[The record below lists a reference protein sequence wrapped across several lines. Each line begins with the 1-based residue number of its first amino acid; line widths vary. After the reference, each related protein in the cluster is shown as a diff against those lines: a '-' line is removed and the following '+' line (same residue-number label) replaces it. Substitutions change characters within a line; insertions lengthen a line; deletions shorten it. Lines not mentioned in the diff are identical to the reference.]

1 MNTIKTIFLSSLIFL
16 LAKTSNA
23 QNGMKEPVAFKLKNG
38 MQIIVSENE
47 RSPKAYSNFTLDATA
62 FEGKKDGI
70 EELLNAV
77 LNEGA
82 VKNANISFNDKS
94 GKLTT
99 SNAELSQDLTAM
111 ANLIQHA
118 VIDQKTFSS
127 AKTKLLSSLK
137 SKSYDFDSKV
147 NETSINALTLA
158 DVRDFYNQISPANT
172 YLTVAGNIELDAAKN
187 AVKKAFGNWATTKDD
202 HTLSAK

>member
-1 MNTIKTIFLSSLIFL
+1 MNTIKTIFLSSLIIL

-38 MQIIVSENE
+38 MQIIVSEND

-77 LNEGA
+77 LNEGV

-99 SNAELSQDLTAM
+99 SNAELTQDLSTM

-118 VIDQKTFSS
+118 VIDQKTLSS
-127 AKTKLLSSLK
+127 AKTKLISNLK
-137 SKSYDFDSKV
+137 SKSYDFDSKL
-147 NETSINALTLA
+147 NEASINAITLA
-158 DVRDFYNQISPANT
+158 DVQGFYNQISPANT
-172 YLTVAGNIELDAAKN
+172 YLTVAGNIELDTAKN
-187 AVKKAFGNWATTKDD
+187 AVKKAFGNWVTSKQD